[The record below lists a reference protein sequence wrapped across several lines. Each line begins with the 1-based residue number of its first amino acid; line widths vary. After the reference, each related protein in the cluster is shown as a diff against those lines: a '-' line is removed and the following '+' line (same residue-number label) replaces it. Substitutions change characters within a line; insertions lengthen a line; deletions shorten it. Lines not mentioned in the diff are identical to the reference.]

1 MAKVIVHDQD
11 MHFEKEADF
20 VMTITV
26 TMHPFGEV
34 EALNASTGKFHPEI
48 TAYAMGNV
56 VGKFLN
62 EASQENLGTRMT
74 VWDKFIKGMV
84 KYKG

>member
-1 MAKVIVHDQD
+1 MAKVTVHDEG

-20 VMTITV
+20 VITITA
-26 TMHPFGEV
+26 TIHPSGKV
-34 EALNASTGKFHPEI
+34 EALSASTGKFHPEI

-62 EASQENLGTRMT
+62 EVPQENLGTRMT
-74 VWDKFIKGMV
+74 VWDEFIKGMV
-84 KYKG
+84 QHKE

>member
-1 MAKVIVHDQD
+1 MAKVTVHDEG

-20 VMTITV
+20 VITITA
-26 TMHPFGEV
+26 TIHPSGKV
-34 EALNASTGKFHPEI
+34 EALSASTGKFHPEI

-62 EASQENLGTRMT
+62 EASQENLGTGIN
-74 VWDKFIKGMV
+74 VWEEFIKGMA
-84 KYKG
+84 KYQK